1 MNKTFTEKLE
11 ALTRKQEAARV
22 VTFGEVMVR
31 IGTPDF
37 QTFYQALPGKLDFTF
52 GGAEANVAVSLAMMG
67 RETRFVSAL
76 PKNVLADACVRELR
90 GFGVDTASIVRTE
103 EGRMGI
109 YFLETGANQRPSKVL
124 YDRDD
129 SVISITSA
137 EAYDWVTV
145 FADAHWLH
153 VTGITPALTS
163 LAAQSVLD
171 AVKQAAEK
179 GCIVSCDLN
188 YRNKLWKWD
197 TSMTQKELAGTTMR
211 SILPFVDILIANE
224 EDAKDVLGV
233 HSDSDVT
240 SGILDSEK
248 YSETAAEIVREFPNI
263 SVVATT
269 LRESISASHNNWGA
283 LLYDART
290 DSSYLAPLKE
300 GRYSPFP
307 IRNIV
312 DRVGGGDAFSAGLI
326 FALSD
331 KEITGSS
338 ENPMERALTFAVA
351 ASCLSHSI
359 PGDYNYT
366 TKEDVMKLMGG
377 DGSGRVQR

>member
-1 MNKTFTEKLE
+1 MSTGFTGKID
-11 ALTRKQEAARV
+11 ALARKQEEIHV
-22 VTFGEVMVR
+22 VTFGEVMLR
-31 IGTPDF
+31 IGTVDS
-37 QTFYQALPGKLDFTF
+37 QTFYQALPGKLDLTF
-52 GGAEANVAVSLAMMG
+52 GGAEANVAVSLAMLG

-76 PKNVLADACVRELR
+76 PKNVLADACIRELK
-90 GFGVDTASIVRTE
+90 GFGVDTSSIVRTD

-124 YDRDD
+124 YDRND
-129 SVISITSA
+129 SVISLTPP
-137 EAYDWVTV
+137 EAYDWEAA
-145 FADAHWLH
+145 FADSHWLH

-163 LAAQSVLD
+163 LAARSVLD
-171 AVKQAAEK
+171 AVKRASEK

-197 TSMTQKELAGTTMR
+197 SSRTQKELAGNTMR
-211 SILPFVDILIANE
+211 GILPFVDILIANE
-224 EDAKDVLGV
+224 EDAKDVLGIQ
-233 HSDSDVT
+233 SDIDVT
-240 SGILDSEK
+240 SGTLDSEK
-248 YSETAAEIVREFPNI
+248 YTQTAAEIVREFPNI

-290 DSSYLAPLKE
+290 GSSYLAPLKE
-300 GRYSPFP
+300 GTYSPFP

-331 KEITGSS
+331 KEIAANA
-338 ENPMERALTFAVA
+338 ENPMERALAFAVA
-351 ASCLSHSI
+351 SSCLSHSI

-366 TKEDVMKLMGG
+366 NKEDVMKLMGG